1 LGLQTRP
8 PSEGDLILAMMDALI
23 AAQTAVI
30 AAESLGIGSCYIGDI
45 IENWEVH
52 REMFDLPPYTFPAV
66 LLCFG
71 RPAKRRTK
79 KLVPRFERKFIV
91 FTDRYRRFSA
101 EELNDVHLPFGIR
114 SFEPRDYP
122 NGAKN
127 VIQMNYIRKFTA
139 DFSWEMTRSVR
150 AMLKNWSG

>member
-1 LGLQTRP
+1 
-8 PSEGDLILAMMDALI
+8 MMDALI

-45 IENWEVH
+45 TENWEIH
-52 REMFDLPPYTFPAV
+52 REMFDLPQYTFPVV

-71 RPAKRRTK
+71 RPTKRRS

-101 EELNDVHLPFGIR
+101 EELDDVHLPFGIH
-114 SFEPRDYP
+114 SFEPRDYS
-122 NGAKN
+122 NGAQN
-127 VIQMNYIRKFTA
+127 VVQMNYIRKFTA

-150 AMLKNWSG
+150 AMLKNWSE